1 MFTAA
6 FRFKHQNNLAAMVK
20 RFRQDAE
27 ATAAMKTHLKAI
39 DKLKALS
46 SSRRKIDPENLLDN
60 AVLLVRDHVRGQVD
74 DTDDSDVDFDDRIEI
89 DGHDDQMLVTEFL
102 KLKLP
107 EHHHCIIKSLRAPF
121 SRSIYAAKREQLRDL
136 KQEGQA
142 FLNVGMK
149 PSIMYYLSDM
159 PLMERVLKEFDQK
172 IKDFLCAELQ
182 RAMEIVRSVGS
193 EHGVVF

>member
-6 FRFKHQNNLAAMVK
+6 FRFKHQTNLAAMVK

-27 ATAAMKTHLKAI
+27 ATTAMKTHLKAI

-60 AVLLVRDHVRGQVD
+60 AVLLVRDHVGGRFD
-74 DTDDSDVDFDDRIEI
+74 DTDDSDVDFDERIEI

-107 EHHHCIIKSLRAPF
+107 EHHHCIIKSLRVPF
-121 SRSIYAAKREQLRDL
+121 SRRLCAAKKTQLSDL

-149 PSIMYYLSDM
+149 PSIMYYKSDM
-159 PLMERVLKEFDQK
+159 PMMERVLKAFDQK
-172 IKDFLCAELQ
+172 IKDFLRAELQ
-182 RAMEIVRSVGS
+182 RALEIVRNVGS